1 MEIVKEAVFSYK
13 GKEFVFEEFIDFPE
27 KNQKEFVNDGGTWL
41 ARDKINEQ
49 TQEPL
54 KQQKFASGYDEG
66 VNITHASRNAAA
78 DAKIFEL
85 NVQLEAIEIII
96 KKENEKQKIIEK
108 KMDPIVLQ
116 IPNNKISKTDY
127 TRPITIG
134 IILLAIIGGV
144 LIWKLK

>member
-1 MEIVKEAVFSYK
+1 MTTYEQHVSGHRALMGETYDYLQLI
-13 GKEFVFEEFIDFPE
+13 GKMPAIQIKQMILADINKIE
-27 KNQKEFVNDGGTWL
+27 KNF
-41 ARDKINEQ
+41 KI
-49 TQEPL
+49 
-54 KQQKFASGYDEG
+54 AAG

-108 KMDPIVLQ
+108 KMDRIVLQ